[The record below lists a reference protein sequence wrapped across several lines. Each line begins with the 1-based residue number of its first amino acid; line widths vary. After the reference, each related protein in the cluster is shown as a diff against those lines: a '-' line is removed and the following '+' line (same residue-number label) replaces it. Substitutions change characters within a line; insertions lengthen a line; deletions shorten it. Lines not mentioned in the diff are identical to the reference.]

1 MRLCAASFLTV
12 AVVTTMTTAMTACTP
27 TATPV
32 VQQPAQQAMTTPT
45 PGARVVSSGDET
57 DGTES
62 NGTGDRAESRARTVV
77 VETEIFI
84 LTESVE
90 GLLPEDRAIPYTVE
104 FGDCLAPPD
113 AQGCCW
119 VELTACPVA
128 ATDDSAAMADDSAAS
143 DGTDGCRKRRAHG
156 CKS

>member
-12 AVVTTMTTAMTACTP
+12 AVVTTMTMAMTACTP
-27 TATPV
+27 TATPA
-32 VQQPAQQAMTTPT
+32 VQQPAQQVPTTPT
-45 PGARVVSSGDET
+45 PGDRVVSSGDET
-57 DGTES
+57 DGTGSE
-62 NGTGDRAESRARTVV
+62 AESRARTVV

-90 GLLPEDRAIPYTVE
+90 GLLPEDRDIPYTVD

-113 AQGCCW
+113 ENGCCW

-128 ATDDSAAMADDSAAS
+128 ATDDSAAMADESAAS
-143 DGTDGCRKRRAHG
+143 AGTDGCRKRRAHG